1 MNGIQDKNAS
11 GCQGNRL
18 LDEVVTIMKYKKRTI
33 YHAIFI
39 KVFSDGNISYL
50 TVYTDDIMNTTSNDT
65 DFPET
70 RKLFQ

>member
-1 MNGIQDKNAS
+1 
-11 GCQGNRL
+11 
-18 LDEVVTIMKYKKRTI
+18 MKYKKRTI